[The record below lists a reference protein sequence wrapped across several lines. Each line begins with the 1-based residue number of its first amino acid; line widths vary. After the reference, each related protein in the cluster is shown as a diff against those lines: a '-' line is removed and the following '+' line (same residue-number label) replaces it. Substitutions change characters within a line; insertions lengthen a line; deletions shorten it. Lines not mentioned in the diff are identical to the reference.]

1 VAKVV
6 NVLMDNLDNALM
18 DNALMDNA
26 LMDNALMDNALMDN
40 ALMDNALM
48 DNRGNVRK
56 THKVKDAGYHHCR
69 FCKRLTQTMMVKFPV
84 TK

>member
-1 VAKVV
+1 MVRSTVKNLPLWKNGWLNVAKVV
-6 NVLMDNLDNALM
+6 NVLMDNLDNAQT
-18 DNALMDNA
+18 
-26 LMDNALMDNALMDN
+26 
-40 ALMDNALM
+40 DNALM